1 MTFSIVSGVFML
13 CCWALFLFSFARDR
27 SRYRNCYF
35 LSLALASIVP
45 FALCAAGPCA
55 GDVMMGLI
63 FTVLII
69 TLIVPFFLIHNGT
82 VMIRRE
88 GRHLSQLLSL
98 ALGLVILA
106 GEVVT
111 FVHFFHLISG
121 DPGRDMAAYVRS
133 APAIIEAAFSV
144 TVIYGAAS
152 FLMFMLYT
160 LFLQLIPRK
169 KDFDYVIIHGA
180 GLLDGQ
186 RVSKLLRDRLDK
198 AIEVYRQDPTPPAL
212 IPSGGKGADETVSEA
227 EAMKDYLL
235 AQGIPEEK
243 ILLEDQSATTYEN
256 LQFSRDILEKL
267 PGRKYTALVTSNYH
281 VYRAL
286 RYCRKI
292 GLKCTGIGSHV
303 AFYYWPSALIREFIA
318 IHAEKKRAVLFVLGW
333 VLCLAAWF
341 LLLWHIA

>member
-1 MTFSIVSGVFML
+1 MVFGIVSGIFML
-13 CCWALFLFSFARDR
+13 CCWALFLLSFAKDR

-35 LSLALASIVP
+35 LFLALLSIVP
-45 FALCAAGPCA
+45 FALCAAGPYA
-55 GDVMMGLI
+55 GDAMMVLI
-63 FTVLII
+63 FTVLIV
-69 TLIVPFFLIHNGT
+69 TLIVPFFLIHNGI
-82 VMIRRE
+82 VMIRKE

-98 ALGLVILA
+98 AMGLVILA

-121 DPGRDMAAYVRS
+121 DPERDMAAYVRS

-144 TVIYGAAS
+144 TVIYGAVS

-180 GLLDGQ
+180 GLLHGDQ
-186 RVSKLLRDRLDK
+186 LSRLLRDRLDK
-198 AIEVYRQDPTPPAL
+198 AVQVYRRDPTPPKI
-212 IPSGGKGADETVSEA
+212 IPSGGKGADEQISEA
-227 EAMKDYLL
+227 EAMKRYLIE
-235 AQGIPEEK
+235 QGIPEED
-243 ILLEDQSATTYEN
+243 IILEDTSTTTLEN
-256 LQFSRDILEKL
+256 LKNSKRILDGLE
-267 PGRKYTALVTSNYH
+267 GRKYTALVTSNYH

-292 GLKCTGIGSHV
+292 GLKCTGIGSRV

-318 IHAEKKRAVLFVLGW
+318 IHAEKKHAVLFVLGW
-333 VLCLAAWF
+333 ALCVALILIGVYA
-341 LLLWHIA
+341 